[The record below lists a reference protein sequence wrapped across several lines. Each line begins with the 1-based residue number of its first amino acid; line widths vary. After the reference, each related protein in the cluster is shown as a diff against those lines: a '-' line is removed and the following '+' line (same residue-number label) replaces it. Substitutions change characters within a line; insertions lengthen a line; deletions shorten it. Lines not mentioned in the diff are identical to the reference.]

1 MRALDASRTVYV
13 ESESRKIGQVQVP
26 GDLIE
31 KMRASPCHI
40 VQMSVPARAR
50 FLIDDYA
57 HFLEHPAQLL
67 SRLAHVQDR
76 HSKDRVDQWHT
87 DIAAGN
93 WQAFVED
100 ILQAHYDP
108 AYDKSMERNYGKL
121 NAAHVVS
128 MDDNTPDFD
137 AAARQMLLADA
148 A

>member
-1 MRALDASRTVYV
+1 
-13 ESESRKIGQVQVP
+13 
-26 GDLIE
+26 
-31 KMRASPCHI
+31 
-40 VQMSVPARAR
+40 
-50 FLIDDYA
+50 
-57 HFLEHPAQLL
+57 
-67 SRLAHVQDR
+67 
-76 HSKDRVDQWHT
+76 VDQWHT